1 MIISRTPIRV
11 SFVGGGSD
19 IRSYYTTSPGAVATT
34 AINKYIY
41 IAVNNQFDRR
51 IIINYSKS
59 EIVTKVEDIE
69 NNLVREAMKMT
80 KVHNGIHITSI
91 ADIPSEGTGMGS
103 SSSYVIGLLNALY
116 AYTGKHVSAERL
128 AREACEIEINIL
140 KKPIGKQDQYIAAY
154 GGFQF
159 IQFNQ
164 DETVYTDPII
174 FSPRTRELLE
184 THLLLMY
191 TGLTR
196 SSNPILSKQTRGLA
210 TENKKRNIMSQMVM
224 LAHEMRK
231 QLRKNKI
238 NKFGELLHE
247 NWLLKKKMAEGIS
260 NEKIDYWYKK
270 ARQKGAIGGKLLGAG
285 GGGFL
290 LFFAPPEKH
299 DTIVESLPELTP
311 LPFKFEHQ
319 GSKIIFV
326 GD

>member
-19 IRSYYTTSPGAVATT
+19 IKSYYETNPGAVVTT
-34 AINKYIY
+34 AINKYVY
-41 IAVNNQFDRR
+41 IAVKQQFDGR
-51 IIINYSKS
+51 IIVTYSENEVVK
-59 EIVTKVEDIE
+59 KVDDIK
-69 NNLVREAMKMT
+69 NNLVREAMKLT
-80 KVHNGIHITSI
+80 GVTNGIHITSI

-103 SSSYVIGLLNALY
+103 SSSYVVGLLHALY
-116 AYTGKHVSAERL
+116 AFRGKHVSAERL
-128 AREACEIEINIL
+128 AREACQIEIDIL

-159 IQFNQ
+159 IQFNP
-164 DETVYTDPII
+164 DTSVYVDPVI
-174 FSPRTRELLE
+174 FSPEIKDVLE
-184 THLLLMY
+184 NHLLLLY
-191 TGLTR
+191 TGFTR
-196 SSNPILSKQTRGLA
+196 SSTPILSKQTKA
-210 TENKKRNIMSQMVM
+210 MEQDASKRRTMTKMVE
-224 LAHEMRK
+224 LAHLLRK
-231 QLRKNKI
+231 RLRKNKI
-238 NKFGELLHE
+238 NVFGELLHE

-260 NEKIDYWYKK
+260 NEKIDEWYRT
-270 ARQKGAIGGKLLGAG
+270 ARRKGAIGGKLLGAG

-299 DTIVESLPELTP
+299 ATIIQALPDLRV